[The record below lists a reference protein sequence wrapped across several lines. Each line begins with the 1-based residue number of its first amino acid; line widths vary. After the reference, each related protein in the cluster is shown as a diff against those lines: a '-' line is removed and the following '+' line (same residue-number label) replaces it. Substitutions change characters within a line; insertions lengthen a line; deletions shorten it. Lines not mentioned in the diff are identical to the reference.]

1 MPKLPRWAKKI
12 LKDEKSGKVITDAIN
27 IEHDKDECFIL
38 RKCLLYLKRHLNR
51 YFVLDDET
59 MSMICWILG
68 HEMRQIGVLLLELIE
83 DDKKSMFEE
92 DLTECDPF
100 CDGYTRVINR
110 MLKRLRIKNVN
121 KLERLIFN
129 LLDQRIKNL
138 NYRGVSDIEKNVS
151 NLKMMFKLSDQEIE
165 LCIFLFII
173 SAYKEAESFFDDH
186 LNCTKF
192 SGKKYLCNIL
202 ELKQNELIDIF
213 SGTLKRAELL
223 EVNKWDIELADPFLS
238 WFQNPSDRIF
248 SEDFYFPIP
257 NNTLPLNCHF
267 IGNEKVKL
275 LLGILK
281 EKPKTSTHLL
291 LYGSPGTGKT
301 SFAYGLI
308 EELGIPAYEIV
319 REKDNKTLSR
329 RTSIRACLNMTN
341 TKKGSIILVD
351 EADNILNTRFSWFMR
366 GETQDKGWLNKL
378 LEEPD
383 VRMIWITNNI
393 DNVEESVL
401 RRFAYSLHFKPFNRR
416 QRIQLWD
423 NILRK
428 NKVKRFFNR
437 SDIECLAKQYNV
449 SAGAIDIA
457 VKKAIEIVPNSKRE
471 FHRSVSIALDA
482 HLMLMHSGEKPV
494 NKNQIEKNYSLDGLN
509 IHGDVRAIIDQLE
522 KFDRFLRDSDHDNIL
537 NMNLLFY
544 GPPGTGKSEFACY
557 IAEHLDRE
565 IIYKRYSDLQS
576 MWVGEGEK
584 NIKYAFAEAEA
595 EEAILVI
602 DEADSLLFS
611 RDRAIRSFEISFTN
625 EFLTQMERYKGIL
638 ICTTNRL
645 KDLDHASIR
654 RFNHKV
660 EFDYLKAKGN
670 VIFYKKFF
678 SSMVNSRIGDKTLNT
693 LKEISNLS
701 PGDFKTV
708 RDRYSFYPSED
719 LSHERLLHAL
729 KEEANIKNIHKGNK
743 NIGF

>member
-1 MPKLPRWAKKI
+1 MSRLPRWAKRA
-12 LKDEKSGKVITDAIN
+12 LLDETSGKVITNAIN
-27 IEHDKDECFIL
+27 IEHDKDECFVL

-51 YFVLDDET
+51 YFVLDGET

-68 HEMRQIGVLLLELIE
+68 HEMKRIGIFLLEHFE
-83 DDKKSMFEE
+83 DEKRKEFEE
-92 DLTECDPF
+92 LLMECDSNS
-100 CDGYTRVINR
+100 DEYIVVKR
-110 MLKRLRIKNVN
+110 MIKRLRIKNLN

-151 NLKMMFKLSDQEIE
+151 NLKIMFKLSDPEIE

-173 SAYKEAESFFDDH
+173 SSYKEAESFFDDH

-192 SGKKYLCNIL
+192 TGKKYLCNIL
-202 ELKQNELIDIF
+202 ELKQNELINVF
-213 SGTLKRAELL
+213 NGALKKAELL
-223 EVNKWDIELADPFLS
+223 EVNKWDVELADPLLN

-248 SEDFYFPIP
+248 SEDFYSPIP
-257 NNTLPLNCHF
+257 NNNTLPVHCHF
-267 IGNEKVKL
+267 IGDEKIKF
-275 LLGILK
+275 LLGILI
-281 EKPKTSTHLL
+281 EKPKTSAHIL
-291 LYGSPGTGKT
+291 LYGPPGTGKT
-301 SFAYGLI
+301 SFAYGLV
-308 EELGIPAYEIV
+308 EELGIPAYEILG
-319 REKDNKTLSR
+319 EKDNKTLSR
-329 RTSIRACLNMTN
+329 RTSMRACLNMTN
-341 TKKGSIILVD
+341 IGKGSIILVD

-378 LEEPD
+378 LEEPGI
-383 VRMIWITNNI
+383 RMIWITNRI
-393 DNVEESVL
+393 DNIEESVL
-401 RRFAYSLHFKPFNRR
+401 RRFAYSIYFKPFNRR
-416 QRIQLWD
+416 QRVQLWD

-428 NKVKRFFNR
+428 NKVKRFFNQ
-437 SDIECLAKQYNV
+437 SDIECFAKKYNV

-457 VKKAIEIVPNSKRE
+457 VKKAIEIIPHSKKE
-471 FHRSVSIALDA
+471 FHCSVSTALDA
-482 HLMLMHSGEKPV
+482 HLMLMNSGEKTV

-509 IHGDVRAIIDQLE
+509 IHGDVQAIIDQLE
-522 KFDRFLRDSDHDNIL
+522 KFYQFLRGSGHDKIL

-544 GPPGTGKSEFACY
+544 GPPGTGKSELARY
-557 IAEHLDRE
+557 ISEHLDRE
-565 IIYKRYSDLQS
+565 LVFKRYSDLQS
-576 MWVGEGEK
+576 KWVGAGEK
-584 NIKYAFAEAEA
+584 NLKSAFADAEA

-625 EFLTQMERYKGIL
+625 EFLTQMERFRGIL

-660 EFDYLKAKGN
+660 EFNYLNTEGN

-678 SSMVNSRIGDKTLNT
+678 SPMVSSRIDENSLGE
-693 LKEISNLS
+693 LKKISDLS
-701 PGDFKTV
+701 PGDYKTV
-708 RDRYSFYPSED
+708 RDRYSFYPINE
-719 LSHERLLHAL
+719 LAHEVLVQAL
-729 KEEANIKNIHKGNK
+729 KEEARIKNMHQGNK

>member
-1 MPKLPRWAKKI
+1 MPRLPRWAKRTR
-12 LKDEKSGKVITDAIN
+12 LNETSGKVITNAID
-27 IEHDKDECFIL
+27 IEHDKDECFVL

-68 HEMRQIGVLLLELIE
+68 HEMKQIGVLLLELFE
-83 DDKKSMFEE
+83 DDKRSEFQE
-92 DLTECDPF
+92 DIYECGSDS
-100 CDGYTRVINR
+100 DEYARVVIR
-110 MLKRLRIKNVN
+110 ILKRSRNKNQN
-121 KLERLIFN
+121 RLERLIFN
-129 LLDQRIKNL
+129 LLEQRMKYL
-138 NYRGVSDIEKNVS
+138 NYRGISNIEKNVS
-151 NLKMMFKLSDQEIE
+151 NLKMMFKLSDPEIE
-165 LCIFLFII
+165 LCVFLFII
-173 SAYKEAESFFDDH
+173 SAFKEAESFFDDH

-192 SGKKYLCNIL
+192 SGKKYLCNVL
-202 ELKQNELIDIF
+202 GFKQNELIDIYN
-213 SGTLKRAELL
+213 GTLKRAELL
-223 EVNKWDIELADPFLS
+223 EVNKWDIELADPFLN
-238 WFQNPSDRIF
+238 WFQNPSDQIF
-248 SEDFYFPIP
+248 SEDFYSPIP
-257 NNTLPLNCHF
+257 GNNTLPVDCHF
-267 IGNEKVKL
+267 IGGEKIKL

-281 EKPKTSTHLL
+281 ERPKTSTHIL

-301 SFAYGLI
+301 SFSYGLTKG
-308 EELGIPAYEIV
+308 LGIPAYEIV

-341 TKKGSIILVD
+341 TGKGSIILVD

-378 LEEPD
+378 LEEPG

-393 DNVEESVL
+393 DSVEESVL
-401 RRFAYSLHFKPFNRR
+401 RRFAYSLHFKPFNYR

-428 NKVKRFFNR
+428 NKVKRFVNR
-437 SDIECLAKQYNV
+437 SDIEHLAKKYNV

-457 VKKAIEIVPNSKRE
+457 VKKGIELIPNSKKK

-509 IHGDVRAIIDQLE
+509 IHGDIRAIIDQLE
-522 KFDRFLRDSDHDNIL
+522 MFDRFLKDSYPDNIL

-544 GPPGTGKSEFACY
+544 GPPGTGKSELARY
-557 IAEHLDRE
+557 IAEHLHKE
-565 IIYKRYSDLQS
+565 IIHKRYSDLQS

-595 EEAILVI
+595 QEAILVI

-670 VIFYKKFF
+670 VK
-678 SSMVNSRIGDKTLNT
+678 
-693 LKEISNLS
+693 
-701 PGDFKTV
+701 
-708 RDRYSFYPSED
+708 
-719 LSHERLLHAL
+719 
-729 KEEANIKNIHKGNK
+729 
-743 NIGF
+743 